1 MVKEYETKW
10 LKELARDFLALG
22 SIPFFIL
29 VLVRIWILKQP
40 VYFSQFI
47 FAGIIFFLLMIFL
60 KSNLYSGLGLVML
73 IFTSLHY
80 ADIKFTI
87 LAILVYIGLL
97 VSLIYLGKDKKE
109 IIKGIL
115 FGIVSVVISYYVV
128 GNFLGI

>member
-1 MVKEYETKW
+1 MGKNW

-29 VLVRIWILKQP
+29 VLMRLFILNQP
-40 VYFSQFI
+40 IYFAQFV
-47 FAGIIFFLLMIFL
+47 FSGIIFFLFMIFL

-97 VSLIYLGKDKKE
+97 CSLVYLKKDIKNV
-109 IIKGIL
+109 IKGIL
-115 FGIVSVVISYYVV
+115 FGIVSAVVGYYIA